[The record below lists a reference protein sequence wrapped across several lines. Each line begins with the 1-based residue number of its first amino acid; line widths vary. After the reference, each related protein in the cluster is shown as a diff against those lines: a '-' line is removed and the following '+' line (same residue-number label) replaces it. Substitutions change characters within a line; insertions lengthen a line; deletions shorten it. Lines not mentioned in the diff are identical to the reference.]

1 MEVGWIKLHRSIT
14 SHWLYTEKR
23 KFSKFEAWNDILLT
37 VNFSPAKTII
47 KGKIININRGES
59 IISLENWGKRW
70 NWDKSAVKR
79 FLELLKKDNMIEL
92 KSETVTTRLTVC
104 NYDTYQS
111 KENEV
116 ETQTK
121 RRRNASETQTKPIEE
136 EEEESKE
143 EKETIILPKN
153 KFSDDVFKIYD
164 ASIKLFSDDLI
175 PNNDKQKN
183 TWLNELDKLIR
194 LDGLTIADIYNI
206 VKFARSDDFWSNN
219 FLSIAKL
226 RKKNRE
232 DIPYWKVFKQKSDS
246 NNQID
251 TNRFKVSV

>member
-79 FLELLKKDNMIEL
+79 FLELLKKDSMIEL
-92 KSETVTTRLTVC
+92 KNETVTTRLTVC

-121 RRRNASETQTKPIEE
+121 RRRNADETHVIPIE

-143 EKETIILPKN
+143 EKEKEIIYRNFKHLKITIQEFEKLKETYL
-153 KFSDDVFKIYD
+153 SDDI
-164 ASIKLFSDDLI
+164 DLVL
-175 PNNDKQKN
+175 NNIENYKNNKNYTSLYLTALNWLKKDYKTKQ
-183 TWLNELDKLIR
+183 E
-194 LDGLTIADIYNI
+194 
-206 VKFARSDDFWSNN
+206 V
-219 FLSIAKL
+219 
-226 RKKNRE
+226 NRNK
-232 DIPYWKVFKQKSDS
+232 Y
-246 NNQID
+246 
-251 TNRFKVSV
+251 TVSV

>member
-14 SHWLYTEKR
+14 SHWLYTENR
-23 KFSKFEAWNDILLT
+23 KFSKFEAWNDILLN

-47 KGKIININRGES
+47 KGKLININRGES
-59 IISLENWGKRW
+59 IMSLETWGKRW

-111 KENEV
+111 KEIEV

-136 EEEESKE
+136 EEESKE
-143 EKETIILPKN
+143 EKRNKSFDIFWNIYNKKVDTKNCRDKFLKLTDNEVEIIMNVVKKYVDSKP
-153 KFSDDVFKIYD
+153 
-164 ASIKLFSDDLI
+164 
-175 PNNDKQKN
+175 DKQFLKN
-183 TWLNELDKLIR
+183 PLTWLNGKCWNDAVIVQETKISGEDEYMMNVMKQVNANKL
-194 LDGLTIADIYNI
+194 L
-206 VKFARSDDFWSNN
+206 
-219 FLSIAKL
+219 
-226 RKKNRE
+226 
-232 DIPYWKVFKQKSDS
+232 
-246 NNQID
+246 
-251 TNRFKVSV
+251 